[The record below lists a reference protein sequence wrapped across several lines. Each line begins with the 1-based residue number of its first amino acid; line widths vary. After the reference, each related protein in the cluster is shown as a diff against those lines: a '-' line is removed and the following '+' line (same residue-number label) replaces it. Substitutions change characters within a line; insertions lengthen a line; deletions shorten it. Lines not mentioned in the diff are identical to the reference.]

1 MNVDTTTRK
10 KEYTMRRIVLS
21 FGLVVAFA
29 LVLGQ
34 GIGLERVNAASPT
47 PDASGIEKQTLGQ
60 TQSAV
65 APGRTLLLAERIFAP
80 GSDSGAHPAPGPAVL
95 FVESGSVRFSVIDG
109 VAIVTKAGTGEQQE
123 LNSGESVTLEEYDTV
138 SYDEGVVHDV
148 ANPGT
153 ESATTI
159 ESRLNPTESPATPTS

>member
-1 MNVDTTTRK
+1 
-10 KEYTMRRIVLS
+10 MRRVMIL
-21 FGLVVAFA
+21 FGLMVAFA

-34 GIGLERVNAASPT
+34 GIGLDRVNAAAAT

-80 GSDSGAHPAPGPAVL
+80 GSDSGAHPAAGPAVL
-95 FVESGSVRFSVIDG
+95 YVESGSVRFSVIDG

-123 LNSGESVTLEEYDTV
+123 VNAGESVTLDEYDTV
-138 SYDEGVVHDV
+138 SDDEGVVHDV
-148 ANPGT
+148 A
-153 ESATTI
+153 
-159 ESRLNPTESPATPTS
+159 